1 MTGRKGR
8 VVCKP
13 DGTVSYQPRCESDVP
28 LEVLNLTEKKRF
40 MDGNKLIAV
49 ISEAASSGV
58 SLHAD
63 RRVANQRRRVH
74 ITLEL
79 PWSADRAIQQFGRSH
94 RSNQVSAPDYLFLIS
109 ELAGEQRFASIIA
122 RRLESLGALTHGDRR
137 ATETRDFSK
146 YNFDNR
152 YGRTALEIVF
162 NSVTGQRQA
171 IVPIPTDYAGD
182 FFEDISEAM
191 VGVGLLHKQNRW
203 PYYIYEK
210 DYNNIPKFLN
220 RILGIPVELQ
230 NRLFAYF
237 SDVLNK
243 VIQDSKKAGKWEN
256 GILDFGS
263 DDVVVDKVR
272 SLEFSVS
279 SHQTTTSVK
288 LHTVNMVSF

>member
-1 MTGRKGR
+1 M
-8 VVCKP
+8 
-13 DGTVSYQPRCESDVP
+13 
-28 LEVLNLTEKKRF
+28 
-40 MDGNKLIAV
+40 
-49 ISEAASSGV
+49 
-58 SLHAD
+58 
-63 RRVANQRRRVH
+63 
-74 ITLEL
+74 
-79 PWSADRAIQQFGRSH
+79 
-94 RSNQVSAPDYLFLIS
+94 
-109 ELAGEQRFASIIA
+109 AGEQRFASIIA

-171 IVPIPTDYAGD
+171 IVPIPSDYAGD

-191 VGVGLLHKQNRW
+191 LGVGLLHKQNRW

-237 SDVLNK
+237 SDRMSYTLIYIPCGNYF
-243 VIQDSKKAGKWEN
+243 
-256 GILDFGS
+256 LT
-263 DDVVVDKVR
+263 
-272 SLEFSVS
+272 LEFSVIFD
-279 SHQTTTSVK
+279 SVMYFACHFFS
-288 LHTVNMVSF
+288 LFPQSFI